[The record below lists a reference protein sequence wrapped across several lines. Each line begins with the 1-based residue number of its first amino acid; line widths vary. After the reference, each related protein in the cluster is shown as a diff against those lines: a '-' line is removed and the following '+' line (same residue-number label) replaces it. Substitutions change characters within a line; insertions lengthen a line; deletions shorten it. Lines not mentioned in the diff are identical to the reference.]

1 MSAISSE
8 NIRTAVD
15 LVTHADPRVTAHEIA
30 EQAWGERCY
39 FGLRADLTA
48 LPERKP
54 ARLPLDMCPVE
65 LLSFH
70 GFETEREQA
79 TSGDLKQLL
88 LRERFRLHGV
98 TTLYVAET
106 SRGRPIYCQWL
117 VRPQEMRLMDD
128 CVPDT
133 YEPLADDEV
142 MLEGAYTFTEFR
154 GKKAMSDGMWQLL
167 AVARDEGYRT
177 ALTYVADDNV
187 PSLRGCAAVGF
198 VPDHAHLS
206 IRRLTR
212 RRTDRQPVDDAMW
225 ERWRAATGR

>member
-1 MSAISSE
+1 M
-8 NIRTAVD
+8 R
-15 LVTHADPRVTAHEIA
+15 
-30 EQAWGERCY
+30 
-39 FGLRADLTA
+39 
-48 LPERKP
+48 P
-54 ARLPLDMCPVE
+54 AE

-70 GFETEREQA
+70 GFETEREHA
-79 TSGDLKQLL
+79 ASSDLKQLL

-117 VRPQEMRLMDD
+117 IRPPEMPRMED

-133 YEPLADDEV
+133 YEPLGADEV

-167 AVARDEGYRT
+167 AIARDEGYAS

-198 VPDHAHLS
+198 VPDHAHVS
-206 IRRLTR
+206 VRRLTR
-212 RRTDRQPVDDAMW
+212 RRTDRLPVDDAM
-225 ERWRAATGR
+225 RARLRTATGR